1 MLGETFDF
9 FFQPQLVLFQ
19 LGYSKIVASGVMK
32 LALDF
37 TFKGLVPIAK
47 FRDMRI

>member
-1 MLGETFDF
+1 MGETFDF
-9 FFQPQLVLFQ
+9 FLQPQLVLFE
-19 LGYSKIVASGVMK
+19 LRYLEIVASGVMK

-37 TFKGLVPIAK
+37 TFKGLVPIAE